1 MALYHDTFTQR
12 QTMNRRD
19 FEFYHYLD
27 LEPPTVDF
35 HHHDFYEVLFFVSGA
50 VTYTVEGRSYLLRPG
65 DIVLT
70 NSRDIHRP
78 EAAPGKP
85 YERYVLWITG
95 QLLEQ
100 IQQPGDDLTAC
111 FRDAAQKQYKLIR
124 PDGDVLA
131 QLQKLCRRVLRLQRE
146 ESFGSATLLYAA
158 VAELLVYLNRAY
170 FGTPSAIRRDVTESE
185 AVNRAVAHIEA
196 HLTEELTLDS
206 LAEAVHLSKF
216 YLNRQFKR
224 YTGLTIH
231 QFILKKRLITAR
243 AMLRS
248 GASAMDAC
256 LGCGFNDYSNFL
268 KAFKREFGRSPRGI
282 MSGGP
287 GG

>member
-146 ESFGSATLLYAA
+146 EFFGSATLLYAA
-158 VAELLVYLNRAY
+158 VAELLSL
-170 FGTPSAIRRDVTESE
+170 I
-185 AVNRAVAHIEA
+185 HI
-196 HLTEELTLDS
+196 
-206 LAEAVHLSKF
+206 
-216 YLNRQFKR
+216 
-224 YTGLTIH
+224 
-231 QFILKKRLITAR
+231 
-243 AMLRS
+243 
-248 GASAMDAC
+248 
-256 LGCGFNDYSNFL
+256 
-268 KAFKREFGRSPRGI
+268 
-282 MSGGP
+282 
-287 GG
+287 

>member
-27 LEPPTVDF
+27 LEPPTVGF

-65 DIVLT
+65 DILLT
-70 NSRDIHRP
+70 NNRDIHRP
-78 EAAPGKP
+78 EIAPGKP

-95 QLLEQ
+95 QILEQ
-100 IQQPGDDLTAC
+100 IQRPGDDLTAC
-111 FRDAAQKQYKLIR
+111 FRDAAQKQYRLIR
-124 PDGDVLA
+124 PGGDALA
-131 QLQKLCRRVLRLQRE
+131 QLQRLCRRILHLQRE
-146 ESFGSATLLYAA
+146 DAFGSATLLYAA

-170 FGTPSAIRRDVTESE
+170 FDTPSAIRQDVTESE
-185 AVNRAVAHIEA
+185 AVNRAVAHIEV

-216 YLNRQFKR
+216 YLNRQFKQ

-243 AMLRS
+243 TMLRS
-248 GASAMDAC
+248 GVSAMDAC
-256 LGCGFNDYSNFL
+256 MGCGFNDYSNFL
-268 KAFKREFGRSPRGI
+268 KAFKREFGRSPRQI
-282 MSGGP
+282 MAP
-287 GG
+287 